1 MNMIDEVIADAEG
14 KMKKTVEF
22 FRRELATLRAGRAS
36 PALVEKIMV
45 DYYGTPTP
53 ISQLA
58 TISVPEPRLL
68 VIQPWDKTQIGAVEK
83 AISKSDLGI
92 HPQSDGHLIRL
103 AIPQLT
109 EERRNETVKT
119 IRKKAEDERV
129 ALRNLRREANEF
141 LKDLCKEGEIS
152 EDDRDRALDRTQE
165 LTDKHIAELDKL
177 LTAKEKELM
186 EV

>member
-1 MNMIDEVIADAEG
+1 MIEEILSETEA

-22 FRRELATLRAGRAS
+22 FRKELTTLRAGRAT

-53 ISQLA
+53 IQQLA
-58 TISVPEPRLL
+58 TISAPEPRLL
-68 VIQPWDKTQIGAVEK
+68 VIQPWDKTQVNAVEK
-83 AISKSDLGI
+83 AIAKSDLGI

-109 EERRNETVKT
+109 EERRAELVKV
-119 IRKKAEDERV
+119 IRKKAEEERV
-129 ALRNLRREANEF
+129 ALRNHRRDANDM
-141 LKDLCKEGEIS
+141 LKDFCKEGEIS
-152 EDDRDRALDRTQE
+152 EDERDRGLEETQE
-165 LTDKHIAELDKL
+165 LTDRMIAEIDKL
-177 LTAKEKELM
+177 LAAKEKELM

>member
-1 MNMIDEVIADAEG
+1 MSVIDDVISEAEA
-14 KMKKTVEF
+14 KMKKTIEI
-22 FRRELATLRAGRAS
+22 FRKDLSTMRAGRAS

-68 VIQPWDKTQIGAVEK
+68 VIQPWDKTQVGAVEK

-103 AIPQLT
+103 AVPQLT
-109 EERRNETVKT
+109 EDRRQELVRM
-119 IRKKAEDERV
+119 IRKKAEEERV
-129 ALRNLRREANEF
+129 ALRNLRREANDF
-141 LKDLCKEGEIS
+141 LKELAKEGEIS
-152 EDDRDRALDRTQE
+152 EDERDRALEKTQDV
-165 LTDKHIAELDKL
+165 TDKHIAELDKHL
-177 LTAKEKELM
+177 QAKEKELM

>member
-1 MNMIDEVIADAEG
+1 MIEDIIADTEA

-22 FRRELATLRAGRAS
+22 FRKELTTIRAGRAS
-36 PALVEKIMV
+36 PALVEKITV

-53 ISQLA
+53 INQLA

-68 VIQPWDKTQIGAVEK
+68 VIQPWDKTQVGAVEK
-83 AISKSDLGI
+83 AIAKSDLGI

-109 EERRNETVKT
+109 EERRAELVKF
-119 IRKKAEDERV
+119 IRKKAEEERV
-129 ALRNLRREANEF
+129 ALRNQRREANDF
-141 LKDLCKEGEIS
+141 LKDLCKEGELP
-152 EDDRDRALDRTQE
+152 EDDRDRALEEIQE
-165 LTDKHIAELDKL
+165 LTDKYIAEVDKL
-177 LTAKEKELM
+177 LAAKEKELM

>member
-1 MNMIDEVIADAEG
+1 MIEEIISETEG

-22 FRRELATLRAGRAS
+22 FRKELSTLRAGRAT
-36 PALVEKIMV
+36 PALIEKILV

-53 ISQLA
+53 IHQLA
-58 TISVPEPRLL
+58 TISVPEARLL

-103 AIPQLT
+103 AVPQLT
-109 EERRNETVKT
+109 EERRNELAKV
-119 IRKKAEDERV
+119 IRKKAEEERV
-129 ALRNLRREANEF
+129 ALRNHRRESNEF
-141 LKDLCKEGEIS
+141 LKDMGKEGEVS
-152 EDDRDRALDRTQE
+152 EDDRDRGLEEIQK
-165 LTDKHIAELDKL
+165 LTDKHIAEIDKL
-177 LTAKEKELM
+177 LAAKEKELM

>member
-1 MNMIDEVIADAEG
+1 MIDDVITEADS

-22 FRRELATLRAGRAS
+22 FRKELATTRAGRAN

-53 ISQLA
+53 INQLA

-68 VIQPWDKTQIGAVEK
+68 VIQPWDKTQIAAVEK

-109 EERRNETVKT
+109 EERRQELVKV

-129 ALRNLRREANEF
+129 ALRNLRREANDF
-141 LKDLCKEGEIS
+141 LKEMCKEGEIS
-152 EDDRDRALDRTQE
+152 EDDRDRALEKTQE
-165 LTDKHIAELDKL
+165 TTDKHIAELDKL
-177 LTAKEKELM
+177 LAAKEKELM